1 MVQPS
6 IRTDFVHEAS
16 REVAQDDRAH
26 RAEEFSNPSEILNT
40 LEVMPGMTVADL
52 GAGSG
57 VYTLAA
63 APLVGEKGKVFAVDV
78 QKDLLSRIQ
87 NEAVRRG
94 HTQVTIIWGDIE
106 THQGTRIKS
115 DSVHLAILANVLFQC
130 DNKLGAIRE
139 ALRTLT
145 PQGKLAVIDW
155 SDSFNGLGPIPAHVV
170 TKEQAAALCETAG
183 ATLVREFPAGEHHYG
198 LLYARPN

>member
-26 RAEEFSNPSEILNT
+26 RAEGFSNPPEVLAA
-40 LEVMPGMTVADL
+40 LEVGPGMVIADL

-57 VYTLAA
+57 AYTLAA
-63 APLVGEKGKVFAVDV
+63 AALVGEKGKVFAVDV

-87 NEAVRRG
+87 NEATRRG

-115 DSVHLAILANVLFQC
+115 DSVQLVILSNVLFQC
-130 DNKLGAIRE
+130 DNKLGALRE
-139 ALRTLT
+139 ALRIVA
-145 PQGKLAVIDW
+145 PHGKLAVIDW
-155 SDSFNGLGPIPAHVV
+155 ADSFNGLGPIPAHVL
-170 TKEQAAALCETAG
+170 TKKQAAALCETAG

-198 LLYARPN
+198 LLYERRI

>member
-1 MVQPS
+1 VEGLKETIRRLKQGAMVLVFPEGTRS
-6 IRTDFVHEAS
+6 LTGELG
-16 REVAQDDRAH
+16 
-26 RAEEFSNPSEILNT
+26 EFR
-40 LEVMPGMTVADL
+40 PGLV
-52 GAGSG
+52 S
-57 VYTLAA
+57 LAA
-63 APLVGEKGKVFAVDV
+63 RTKA
-78 QKDLLSRIQ
+78 S
-87 NEAVRRG
+87 
-94 HTQVTIIWGDIE
+94 IIRGDIE